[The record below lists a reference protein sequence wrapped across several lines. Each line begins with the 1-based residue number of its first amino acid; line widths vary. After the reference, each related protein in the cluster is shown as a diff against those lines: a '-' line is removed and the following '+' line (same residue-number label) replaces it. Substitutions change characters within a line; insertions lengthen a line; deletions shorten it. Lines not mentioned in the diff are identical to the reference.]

1 VQRIGSA
8 GDAKGALSGRARV
21 GYTLAPGRE
30 VGVSLAFS
38 NLGMERFQAGATGY
52 RYQAA
57 VISGAWGF

>member
-1 VQRIGSA
+1 
-8 GDAKGALSGRARV
+8 V